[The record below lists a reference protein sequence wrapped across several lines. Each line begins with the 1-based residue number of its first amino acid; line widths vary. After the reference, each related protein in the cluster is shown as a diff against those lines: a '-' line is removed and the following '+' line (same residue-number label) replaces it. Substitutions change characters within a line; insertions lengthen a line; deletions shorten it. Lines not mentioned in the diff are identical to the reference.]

1 MGSVQS
7 QVHQPIEEL
16 EVFRAFEEIAT
27 WCWSQIES
35 WKPHHRDTVGRQLIR
50 AIDSVGANLV
60 EGDGRYSSADAL
72 HFFIVAR
79 GSAREARLWLERA
92 KQRSLVSREHAEAIE
107 DQLVRATK
115 LLNLLINYRRSK
127 VSPVPKRVRETVG
140 ELRRT
145 NTDSEAHS

>member
-1 MGSVQS
+1 M
-7 QVHQPIEEL
+7 
-16 EVFRAFEEIAT
+16 
-27 WCWSQIES
+27 
-35 WKPHHRDTVGRQLIR
+35 GRQLIR